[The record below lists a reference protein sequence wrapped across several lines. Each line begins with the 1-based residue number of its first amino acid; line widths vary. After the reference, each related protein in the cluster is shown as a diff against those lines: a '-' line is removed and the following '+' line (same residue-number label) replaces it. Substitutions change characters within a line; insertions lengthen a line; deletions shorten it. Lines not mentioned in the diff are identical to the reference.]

1 MNTNQQVRRIPS
13 AHITPG
19 NNDRTEFDPVALQE
33 LANSIQQH
41 GLAQPITIRPIGPK
55 QYQIVAGERRFRA
68 MTQILGWDTVPA
80 LVRDLTDE
88 EASAIMLVENT
99 SRVDL
104 DPIAEA
110 DAYSSRINQFG
121 WSVQQVAE
129 TAGVSVQRVKDR
141 LSLLGLAED
150 IRHYVRKG
158 QFPLGHALLLTRLD
172 VNRQRIALRIFG
184 AAKYMPL
191 ARFQEVVGEL
201 LSDQV
206 SESQLDMFATA
217 WVEHVQQDTLILRG
231 KKAKTGAPTRSDLPA
246 VKVTGK
252 DTVGEILDRY
262 ITQLLQAGL
271 EAEAATLG
279 NVYNVLVAGNWV
291 GVPPTSLLAKV
302 SESDQE
308 AGDAPVEKL

>member
-1 MNTNQQVRRIPS
+1 MNSNQQVRRIP
-13 AHITPG
+13 AAQIIPG

-33 LANSIQQH
+33 LATSIQNH
-41 GLAQPITIRPIGPK
+41 GLAQPITIRPIAPK

-68 MTQILGWDTVPA
+68 MTQVLGWDTVPA
-80 LVRDLTDE
+80 LVRELTDE

-121 WSVQQVAE
+121 WSIQDIAE
-129 TAGVSVQRVKDR
+129 TAGVSQQRVKDR
-141 LSLLGLAED
+141 LALLGLAED
-150 IRHYVRKG
+150 IRHYVKKG
-158 QFPLGHALLLTRLD
+158 QFPLGHALLVTRLD
-172 VNRQRIALRIFG
+172 INRQRIALRIFG

-201 LSDQV
+201 MSDQV
-206 SESQLDMFATA
+206 SESQLDMFANM
-217 WVEHVQQDTLILRG
+217 WVEHVQQDTLTLRG
-231 KKAKTGAPTRSDLPA
+231 KKAKTGAPMREDLPA

-252 DTVGEILDRY
+252 DTVGDILDRY
-262 ITQLLQAGL
+262 ITQLLQAGM

-302 SESDQE
+302 SDVETE
-308 AGDAPVEKL
+308 AGDAPTEKI